1 MATGTVKH
9 FDDRKGFGF
18 ITPDD
23 GGEPLMVHHSVIMNG
38 SRTLNVGQRVSFD
51 VFQGPKGKNARNVYP
66 L

>member
-9 FDDRKGFGF
+9 FDDSKGFGF

-23 GGEPLMVHHSVIMNG
+23 GGELLMVHHSVIMNG
-38 SRTLNVGQRVSFD
+38 SRSLKVGQRVSFD